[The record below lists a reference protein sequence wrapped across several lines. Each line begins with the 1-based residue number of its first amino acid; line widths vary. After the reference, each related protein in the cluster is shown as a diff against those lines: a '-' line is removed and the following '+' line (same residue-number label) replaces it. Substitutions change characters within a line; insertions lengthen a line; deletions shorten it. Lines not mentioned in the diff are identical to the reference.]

1 MPTGT
6 LPAYLTQV
14 KSVYA
19 AIARKIEELLEV
31 LNVIEKQDPH
41 TKALAGRITQFLKQL
56 ESAIL
61 REGVLARDLPAAK
74 KQVFLDLV
82 HRELREIKALEAYIA
97 LAARRPTPELI
108 RQVNSLYRQVEREL
122 SEAGALA
129 AA

>member
-6 LPAYLTQV
+6 LPIYLTQV

-19 AIARKIEELLEV
+19 AIAKRIEELLEV

-41 TKALAGRITQFLKQL
+41 TRALAERITLFLKQL

-61 REGVLARDLPAAK
+61 REGVLAKDLPAAK

-82 HRELREIKALEAYIA
+82 HKELREVRALKVYIA
-97 LAARRPTPELI
+97 LAGRKPTPELI
-108 RQVNSLYRQVEREL
+108 KKVHSLYQQVEREL
-122 SEAGALA
+122 SESSALA